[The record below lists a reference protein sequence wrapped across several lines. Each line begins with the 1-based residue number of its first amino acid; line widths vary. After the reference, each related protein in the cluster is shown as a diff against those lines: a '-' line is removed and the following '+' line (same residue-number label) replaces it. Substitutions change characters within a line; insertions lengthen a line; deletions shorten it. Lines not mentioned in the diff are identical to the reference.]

1 MIVINIKQYD
11 ITTPSLMI
19 FKYYSASSGTAVG
32 DPRGFI
38 RSSPKCG
45 PARVGVE
52 CPCQVSRVTRVITC
66 RAGHEPSPTLKIYN
80 HGEGPYEG
88 LLLLE
93 WAALRIYAY
102 QPASPSFTSTYRAI
116 SSIGKL
122 QSPQGS
128 CTAIIR

>member
-52 CPCQVSRVTRVITC
+52 CPCQVRRVTRVITC

-88 LLLLE
+88 PLLLG
-93 WAALRIYAY
+93 WAA
-102 QPASPSFTSTYRAI
+102 
-116 SSIGKL
+116 
-122 QSPQGS
+122 
-128 CTAIIR
+128 

>member
-1 MIVINIKQYD
+1 MHVDCVKPNLFQSHNSCLLIELKIFCVSYLMIVFNIKQYD

-52 CPCQVSRVTRVITC
+52 CPCQVSRVTRDT
-66 RAGHEPSPTLKIYN
+66 
-80 HGEGPYEG
+80 
-88 LLLLE
+88 
-93 WAALRIYAY
+93 
-102 QPASPSFTSTYRAI
+102 
-116 SSIGKL
+116 
-122 QSPQGS
+122 
-128 CTAIIR
+128 